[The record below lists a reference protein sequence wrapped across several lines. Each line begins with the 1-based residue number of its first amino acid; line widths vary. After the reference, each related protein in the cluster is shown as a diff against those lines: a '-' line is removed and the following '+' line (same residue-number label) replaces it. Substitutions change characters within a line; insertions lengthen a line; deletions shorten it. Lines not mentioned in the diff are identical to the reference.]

1 MERQN
6 VTLSV
11 PKEILQK
18 IKHLAVDKRTSV
30 SALLV
35 KALEETVRK
44 DEAFQTAKS
53 RQLALMEQGFD
64 LGIEGKINYNRD
76 DLHER

>member
-53 RQLALMEQGFD
+53 RQLAMMQQGFD
-64 LGIEGKINYNRD
+64 LGIEGKINCNRD